1 MVNAKYCSITVML
14 FSTCH
19 LDGVQCG
26 RISLYTYVVENHS
39 ELLHMAEPG
48 AESTS
53 KYVPAMENVVFN
65 FFSIYTHAS
74 MQMKCRTIISATLS
88 MWNCLCSFCYIYT
101 ESVST

>member
-26 RISLYTYVVENHS
+26 RISLYTYVVENDS

-53 KYVPAMENVVFN
+53 KYVPAMENSFQFLFNLYARSNANEMQNDNFSDAFNVELFVFVL
-65 FFSIYTHAS
+65 FHLHG
-74 MQMKCRTIISATLS
+74 KC
-88 MWNCLCSFCYIYT
+88 
-101 ESVST
+101 